1 MLELMCAQIAQVV
14 PLMHCQVCQVVLVVK
29 DFTQIPIFIMKCKL
43 GAHSLTPNKK
53 LKVCQLW

>member
-1 MLELMCAQIAQVV
+1 MCAQVAQIA

-29 DFTQIPIFIMKCKL
+29 DFTQIPNFIMKCKL

-53 LKVCQLW
+53 LKVWELW